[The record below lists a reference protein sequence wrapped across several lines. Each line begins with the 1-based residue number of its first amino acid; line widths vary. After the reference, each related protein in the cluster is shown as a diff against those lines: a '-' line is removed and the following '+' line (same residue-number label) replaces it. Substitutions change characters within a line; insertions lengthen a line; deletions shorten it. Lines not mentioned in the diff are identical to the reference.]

1 VQAESLALGQYLS
14 TPSQKIIIKV
24 MRKCLVPKM
33 QGYLKNTLSR
43 TKRRFNQSQL
53 GLEPEGK
60 DFREILGERGGGTNS
75 TAVLGSGLTAKSAI
89 RKELKEDMISKWTER
104 WQSSVDY

>member
-1 VQAESLALGQYLS
+1 
-14 TPSQKIIIKV
+14 
-24 MRKCLVPKM
+24 M

-60 DFREILGERGGGTNS
+60 DFREILGERGGGGGYQMNCCARLWANCQECHQERTQGGHDFKMDRKM
-75 TAVLGSGLTAKSAI
+75 AVIGGLLTI
-89 RKELKEDMISKWTER
+89 QGL
-104 WQSSVDY
+104 VPYP